1 MVLFNRVTLPLICA
15 LAVAL
20 SLAVPVCSFADVADD
35 APSACRMDLLTNMT
49 KAPVR
54 MQVVGV
60 TETLMPMEREP
71 VSRCLQT
78 GLIRGGMRAAFGMA
92 LTGR

>member
-1 MVLFNRVTLPLICA
+1 MFNRVTLPLICA

-35 APSACRMDLLTNMT
+35 ACAERESDGFANEYDQGSGSYASSWRYGTP
-49 KAPVR
+49 
-54 MQVVGV
+54 
-60 TETLMPMEREP
+60 MPMEREP

>member
-1 MVLFNRVTLPLICA
+1 MFNRVTLPLICA

-20 SLAVPVCSFADVADD
+20 SLAVPVCSFADD
-35 APSACRMDLLTNMT
+35 ACA
-49 KAPVR
+49 
-54 MQVVGV
+54 
-60 TETLMPMEREP
+60 ERVSDGFANEYDQGSGSYASSWRYGNPDAYGEGP

>member
-1 MVLFNRVTLPLICA
+1 
-15 LAVAL
+15 
-20 SLAVPVCSFADVADD
+20 
-35 APSACRMDLLTNMT
+35 MDLLTNMT

-78 GLIRGGMRAAFGMA
+78 GLIRGGMRADVYKRQEMPIAIAKVGIGKVA
-92 LTGR
+92 GNVKCDEHIGLGIRQLPRP